1 MQECDTIR
9 NRKGEGNADLPHQD
23 GCHVGI
29 MCSHQDLGR
38 NHSDDFSKLHTVGYK
53 RKNSYWLLFSVSGG
67 LAALIP
73 HFAVPADD
81 PCSGVRSVGTNA
93 STEGGQ
99 ILLQLTHGDFKD
111 FEPQA
116 NG

>member
-1 MQECDTIR
+1 MR
-9 NRKGEGNADLPHQD
+9 NRKGEGNAEMPHQD
-23 GCHVGI
+23 GCHVCI

-38 NHSDDFSKLHTVGYK
+38 NRSDDFSKLHTVGHK

-73 HFAVPADD
+73 HIAVPADD
-81 PCSGVRSVGTNA
+81 PCSGDRSRSVGTDA

-111 FEPQA
+111 FEPQP